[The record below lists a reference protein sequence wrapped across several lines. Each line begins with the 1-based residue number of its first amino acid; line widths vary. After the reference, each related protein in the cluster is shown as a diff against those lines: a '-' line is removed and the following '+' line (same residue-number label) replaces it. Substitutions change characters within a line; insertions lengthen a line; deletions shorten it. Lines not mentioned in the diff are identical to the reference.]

1 MLGPVLCTRN
11 MAESKENI
19 SVLSP
24 AINILIPVGPLLRYC
39 EGSSLVQHYL
49 FLQGIGYS
57 AFIFIFNSSRT
68 LFCVILAAWNTLDQ

>member
-19 SVLSP
+19 FVLSP
-24 AINILIPVGPLLRYC
+24 TINILIPVGPLLRCC

-57 AFIFIFNSSRT
+57 AFISILTHRGHYSVSS
-68 LFCVILAAWNTLDQ
+68 LLPGIH